1 MACTRSNACRS
12 RSSRSTRHCT
22 SGAYEPATHIAELYA
37 RWKLDEE
44 ALAEREKLVGL
55 EPNEEAHLVNL
66 GEMYFARGKK
76 GDKEKAKELCTKAAG
91 FNSLPQLNYALIRTK
106 AKAATEKS

>member
-1 MACTRSNACRS
+1 MK
-12 RSSRSTRHCT
+12 
-22 SGAYEPATHIAELYA
+22 GELKPIHSEADYD
-37 RWKLDEE
+37 K
-44 ALAEREKLVGL
+44 ALAEL
-55 EPNEEAHLVNL
+55 PQANQQDPQNL
-66 GEMYFARGKK
+66 YRLCQAYQAK